1 MQMKIRIIINIHDHL
16 LINITTKIKN
26 MIKILKIKIDIK
38 IIITGHIMI
47 KTNEKVVSI
56 KIILTI
62 EKKEKVKNSKIKK
75 ERRETKNILIKTQR
89 IREMIKISGIKIDL
103 TETKNTTI
111 DITIVGT
118 IRILMIKKIKNKQIV
133 NIYGSMKKNA
143 IIKYKMIIRR

>member
-1 MQMKIRIIINIHDHL
+1 
-16 LINITTKIKN
+16 
-26 MIKILKIKIDIK
+26 
-38 IIITGHIMI
+38 MI

-133 NIYGSMKKNA
+133 NIYGRMKKNA
-143 IIKYKMIIRR
+143 IIKYKMKTRR

>member
-1 MQMKIRIIINIHDHL
+1 
-16 LINITTKIKN
+16 
-26 MIKILKIKIDIK
+26 
-38 IIITGHIMI
+38 
-47 KTNEKVVSI
+47 
-56 KIILTI
+56 LTI

-118 IRILMIKKIKNKQIV
+118 IRI
-133 NIYGSMKKNA
+133 
-143 IIKYKMIIRR
+143 

>member
-38 IIITGHIMI
+38 IVITGHMI

-56 KIILTI
+56 KIIVKI

-89 IREMIKISGIKIDL
+89 IREMIKILGIKIDL
-103 TETKNTTI
+103 TEIKNTII

-118 IRILMIKKIKNKQIV
+118 IRILRIKKIKNKQIV
-133 NIYGSMKKNA
+133 NIYGRMKKNA
-143 IIKYKMIIRR
+143 IIKYLMKIRR